1 MRYLE
6 PYKIFK
12 IFESISDIEADI
24 RDILTPITDY
34 GTTLYIS
41 SYIRSR
47 SISSS
52 TDVIEIRL
60 TNYHQKVKPV
70 DNKEDFERLKEYLG
84 TKGYRFEKWWIT
96 HGHDKSWNNLFKSK
110 RDDMWDD
117 MRYPVKE
124 EWVELYFIK

>member
-1 MRYLE
+1 MKYINTYSL
-6 PYKIFK
+6 
-12 IFESISDIEADI
+12 FESISDIEADI

-41 SYIRSR
+41 SYIKGQRL
-47 SISSS
+47 SSGS

-60 TNYHQKVKPV
+60 TNHHQKVKPV

-96 HGHDKSWNNLFKSK
+96 HGHDKIWNNLFKSK
-110 RDDMWDD
+110 RDDH
-117 MRYPVKE
+117 YILSFGKN
-124 EWVELYFIK
+124 I